1 MLAHPPAY
9 IISWQAPPVKINSA
23 RQRVNQRGRHIRVLQ
38 FTPRGL
44 LSVMCGDLL
53 SISFARRVRG
63 QIAREPKS
71 LSGPLNV
78 LPGRLPRPMPAWV
91 AAARKNPLIIA
102 IAPHIQPD
110 ILRPIYPPGLAGLS
124 LSNRRSTPI
133 NRRCAQRH
141 YVSDP
146 QSSS

>member
-38 FTPRGL
+38 FTPRDL

-53 SISFARRVRG
+53 CVSLARAMGG

-71 LSGPLNV
+71 LGGPLNIF
-78 LPGRLPRPMPAWV
+78 PDGLPRPVLLRV
-91 AAARKNPLIIA
+91 ASARENPLIITITA
-102 IAPHIQPD
+102 HIQPY
-110 ILRPIYPPGLAGLS
+110 ILGPIYPPCLARLA
-124 LSNRRSTPI
+124 LPYRRPAAI
-133 NRRCAQRH
+133 NRRCAQCH
-141 YVSDP
+141 YISNP
-146 QSSS
+146 QASS